1 MVMKLGEYT
10 FRVATHECGKSGTAT
25 LPTICNYLQEAACLN
40 AKELGFNKSDFEAA
54 GEDITWVLT
63 KLKVVVKRYPC
74 WAENLT
80 VRTFPRGGRK
90 IVAWRDFEIL
100 DSDGRRIVAAS
111 SEWMIINMTTRKIV
125 PVPQSVLDLADT
137 GIAPVLGTE
146 PFSRLKWVGRVAP
159 STAAAGTEC
168 RPYRT
173 LQPRHSDIDIN
184 GHVNNVHYL
193 EWMLEEYPERRPLE
207 LEMVFKSETMLGTDV
222 LVESAPT
229 DDGGICHRV
238 FDAEGHDHVIA
249 VTRLVPP
256 EITYNSDTK
265 IRDMVLRGLQKKEG
279 YCPCRLPKTP
289 EFFCP
294 CEEFRGQM
302 ADPNYHGFCHCRLY
316 QKT

>member
-1 MVMKLGEYT
+1 M
-10 FRVATHECGKSGTAT
+10 
-25 LPTICNYLQEAACLN
+25 N

-63 KLKVVVKRYPC
+63 KLKVVVKRYPR

-100 DSDGRRIVAAS
+100 DADGRQIAAAS
-111 SEWMIINMTTRKIV
+111 SEWMIINMTSRKIV
-125 PVPQSVLDLADT
+125 PVPQSVLDLANTDL
-137 GIAPVLGTE
+137 APVLGEE
-146 PFSRLKWVGRVAP
+146 PFTRLRFPEVGPVREADIPVRAI
-159 STAAAGTEC
+159 
-168 RPYRT
+168 RLR
-173 LQPRHSDIDIN
+173 PRHSDIDVN

-249 VTRLVPP
+249 TTRLVPP
-256 EITYNSDTK
+256 EITYNPDTK
-265 IRDMVLRGLQKKEG
+265 IRDVVLKGLQKKEG

-294 CEEFRGQM
+294 CAEFRGQM
-302 ADPNYHGFCHCRLY
+302 ADPNYHGLCHCRLY
-316 QKT
+316 QKP